1 MIAYDRLSQIVP
13 ADQALAAKALA
24 TSLQTITGITNMT
37 LPVLA
42 NTVVA
47 LETTNN
53 LALISAL
60 TQAVPTSVATYLS
73 NIGGANGRPVGVCD
87 VLGIAAG
94 YQVTDNFINTVS
106 TLANT
111 NVTNLTVIY
120 QTMNNVVTGVYGN
133 TSAGPVIIPGGTPAA
148 GTYTAV
154 TDGMGNVLV
163 PAADAAITG
172 SGGDI
177 PPTGAGLI
185 PVAQIEIGNI
195 ANNSSAQV
203 AALNTYFD
211 SMAAQVVQEQNL
223 QTASGIDFANL
234 VAINNPTVYSLVY
247 NFPAYG
253 RQDEQGGSAQFWEGV
268 ANLSTFTGQAVVAT
282 LREGKNLAVLGNA
295 GVQTNTTVPDQ
306 ANPPVPQA
314 NLIPATYSASAAA
327 NLVIS

>member
-24 TSLQTITGITNMT
+24 TSLQTIAGITNMT

-111 NVTNLTVIY
+111 NVANLTVIY

-133 TSAGPVIIPGGTPAA
+133 TSAGPVTIPGGTPAA

-177 PPTGAGLI
+177 PPTGTGLI

-211 SMAAQVVQEQNL
+211 SMAAQVVLEQNL

-247 NFPAYG
+247 NFPTYG
-253 RQDEQGGSAQFWEGV
+253 RQYEQGGAAQFWEGV

-314 NLIPATYSASAAA
+314 NLIPSTYSASAAA

>member
-24 TSLQTITGITNMT
+24 TSLQTIAGITNMT

-111 NVTNLTVIY
+111 NVANLTVIY

-133 TSAGPVIIPGGTPAA
+133 TSAGPVTIPGGTPAA

-154 TDGMGNVLV
+154 TDGLGNVLV

-177 PPTGAGLI
+177 PPTGTGLI

-247 NFPAYG
+247 NFPTYG
-253 RQDEQGGSAQFWEGV
+253 RQYEQGGAAQFWEGV

-314 NLIPATYSASAAA
+314 NLIPSTYSASAAA

>member
-24 TSLQTITGITNMT
+24 TSLQTIAGITNMT

-53 LALISAL
+53 LGLISAL

-94 YQVTDNFINTVS
+94 YQVTDNFINTVT

-111 NVTNLTVIY
+111 NVANLTVIY
-120 QTMNNVVTGVYGN
+120 QTMNNVVTGVYGD
-133 TSAGPVIIPGGTPAA
+133 TDAGPVTIPGGTPAA

-177 PPTGAGLI
+177 PPTGTGLI

-211 SMAAQVVQEQNL
+211 SMAAQVVLEQNL

-234 VAINNPTVYSLVY
+234 VAINNPTIYSLVY

-253 RQDEQGGSAQFWEGV
+253 RQYEQGGAAQFWEGV

-314 NLIPATYSASAAA
+314 NLIPSTYSASAAA